1 MMVFK
6 SQWYETPDLPGD
18 HVKLV
23 QLHPHHA
30 AGVLAAADD
39 DEVFQWLP
47 VKRPTTLTEAQ
58 ALVASY
64 LDDPKRFAWAQI
76 DQHSNELAG
85 LTTFYDIDP
94 EARSV
99 AIGFTW
105 LGKKHWRTALNTEAK
120 LLLLSRAFDDLGA
133 VRVVWHT
140 DNLNERSQEAIE
152 RLGAKREGTMR
163 KHLRRV
169 DGTWRDTVTFS
180 MLDDEWPAAKE
191 RLKSTLLTSGT

>member
-1 MMVFK
+1 MVFK

-18 HVKLV
+18 HVKLA

-140 DNLNERSQEAIE
+140 DSLNERSQAAIE

-191 RLKSTLLTSGT
+191 RLKSTLLASGT

>member
-1 MMVFK
+1 MVFK

>member
-1 MMVFK
+1 MTVFK

-23 QLHPHHA
+23 QLHEHHA

-39 DEVFQWLP
+39 DEVFQWLR
-47 VKRPTTLTEAQ
+47 VKRPTTLADAKT
-58 ALVASY
+58 LVAGY
-64 LDDPKRFAWAQI
+64 LDDPQRFGWAQI

-94 EARSV
+94 ESRSV
-99 AIGFTW
+99 AIGYTW

-120 LLLLSRAFDDLGA
+120 LLLLTRAFDVLGC

-140 DNLNERSQEAIE
+140 DSKNERSQEAIE
-152 RLGAKREGTMR
+152 RIGGVREGVLR
-163 KHLRRV
+163 KHRLRL
-169 DGTWRDTVTFS
+169 DGSWRDTVSFS
-180 MLDDEWPAAKE
+180 MLDDEWPTARKKLEE
-191 RLKSTLLTSGT
+191 RLAEV

>member
-1 MMVFK
+1 MVFK

-140 DNLNERSQEAIE
+140 DNLNERSQSAIE